1 MKRNLL
7 TLLVVSVFLSAC
19 TLLPEAA
26 QGNIRSGN
34 SKVFWIDPV
43 TRQPGGYI
51 VPRTAIQKAKK
62 HNYAGSDA
70 SVVIS
75 R

>member
-7 TLLVVSVFLSAC
+7 AFLTASAFLSAC
-19 TLLPEAA
+19 TSLPEAA

-34 SKVFWIDPV
+34 SKVYWIDPV

-51 VPRTAIQKAKK
+51 VPRTATQKAKK
-62 HNYAGSDA
+62 HNYAGSDG

>member
-7 TLLVVSVFLSAC
+7 ALLTASAFLSAC
-19 TLLPEAA
+19 TSLPEAA
-26 QGNIRSGN
+26 QGNIRAGN
-34 SKVFWIDPV
+34 SKVFWVDSV

-51 VPRTAIQKAKK
+51 VPRTATQKAKK
-62 HNYAGSDA
+62 HNYAGSDG